1 MFTEVQTKKIEFGKK
16 VAKLSDKSPIS
27 GRFNGT
33 ISLSTTLPIGWTSVL
48 A

>member
-27 GRFNGT
+27 
-33 ISLSTTLPIGWTSVL
+33 W
-48 A
+48 